1 MSSRVT
7 KGIETSCAG
16 SLPGLAR
23 KRRPPRKLSGDGPP
37 TDRGAVDGNPFE
49 PLVPRWFA
57 DQCGEPTLGQQQGW
71 EAIGSGRHTL
81 IAAPTGSGKTL
92 AAFLTALDALFQE
105 GLRGPLPD
113 EVRVVYVSPLKA
125 LSTDIHRNLALPRR
139 GIAERAA
146 ASGVDAPRI
155 TAAVR

>member
-1 MSSRVT
+1 MSVNGVPDERS
-7 KGIETSCAG
+7 S
-16 SLPGLAR
+16 S
-23 KRRPPRKLSGDGPP
+23 
-37 TDRGAVDGNPFE
+37 NHFH
-49 PLVPRWFA
+49 PLVASWFA
-57 DQCGEPTLGQQQGW
+57 DTFGEPTPGQQRGW

-125 LSTDIHRNLALPRR
+125 LSTDIHRNLGRPRR
-139 GIAERAA
+139 GIAQRAE
-146 ASGVDAPRI
+146 ASGIDAPRI